1 MIENYILQDE
11 SETLNFGS
19 NIAALIKES
28 DKTIFEFHLQGD
40 LGAGKTTLVRGV
52 LRALGWN
59 GSVKSPTYTIC
70 EEYEFDQF
78 LILHIDLYRTE
89 IDEDVEM
96 LELNRSFNGKKIIFV
111 EWPEKVEDKRMFNL
125 KINMMH
131 FENSRKIRII
141 GDTILIEKL
150 IKEDK

>member
-1 MIENYILQDE
+1 MIENHILKDE

-28 DKTIFEFHLQGD
+28 NDSIFEFHLQGN

-52 LRALGWN
+52 LRALGWR

-70 EEYEFDQF
+70 EEYDFEEF

-89 IDEDVEM
+89 IEEDIEM
-96 LELNRSFNGKKIIFV
+96 LELNRDFDGKKVIFI
-111 EWPEKVEDKRMFNL
+111 EWPEKVEGKRMSNL

-131 FENSRKIRII
+131 YQNSRKIEMI

-150 IKEDK
+150 MKEDK

>member
-28 DKTIFEFHLQGD
+28 DETIFEFHLQGD

-70 EEYEFDQF
+70 EEYEFEQF
-78 LILHIDLYRTE
+78 LILHIDLYTTE

-96 LELNRSFNGKKIIFV
+96 LELNRSFDGKKIIFI
-111 EWPEKVEDKRMFNL
+111 EWPEKVEDKRLFNL
-125 KINMMH
+125 RINMMH

>member
-19 NIAALIKES
+19 NIAALINES

-96 LELNRSFNGKKIIFV
+96 LELNRSFDGKKIIFI
-111 EWPEKVEDKRMFNL
+111 EWPEIVKKECNLITKLYFNYENEYQNRFI
-125 KINMMH
+125 KIIN
-131 FENSRKIRII
+131 
-141 GDTILIEKL
+141 
-150 IKEDK
+150 

>member
-1 MIENYILQDE
+1 MENYILKDE

-28 DKTIFEFHLQGD
+28 NDSIFEFHLQGN

-52 LRALGWN
+52 LRALGWG

-70 EEYEFDQF
+70 EEYDFEEF

-89 IDEDVEM
+89 IEEDIEM
-96 LELNRSFNGKKIIFV
+96 LELNRDFDGKKVIFI
-111 EWPEKVEDKRMFNL
+111 EWPEKVEGKRMSNL

-131 FENSRKIRII
+131 YQNSRKIEMI

-150 IKEDK
+150 MKEDK

>member
-1 MIENYILQDE
+1 MIENYILKDE

-28 DKTIFEFHLQGD
+28 NDSIFEFHLQGN
-40 LGAGKTTLVRGV
+40 LGAGKTTLVRCV
-52 LRALGWN
+52 LRALGWG

-70 EEYEFDQF
+70 EEYDFEEF

-89 IDEDVEM
+89 IEEDIEM
-96 LELNRSFNGKKIIFV
+96 LELNRDFDGKKVIFI
-111 EWPEKVEDKRMFNL
+111 EWPEKVEGKRMSNL

-131 FENSRKIRII
+131 YQNSRKIEMI
-141 GDTILIEKL
+141 GDTIFIEKL
-150 IKEDK
+150 MKEDK

>member
-11 SETLNFGS
+11 SETLDFGRS
-19 NIAALIKES
+19 IAMLIKDSDES
-28 DKTIFEFHLQGD
+28 IFEFHLQGD

-52 LRALGWN
+52 LRALGWS

-70 EEYEFDQF
+70 EEYDFEQF
-78 LILHIDLYRTE
+78 LVLHIDLYRTE

-96 LELNRSFNGKKIIFV
+96 LELNRSFDGKKIIFI
-111 EWPEKVEDKRMFNL
+111 EWPEKVEDKRLFNL

-131 FENSRKIRII
+131 FANSRKIRII

>member
-1 MIENYILQDE
+1 MIENYILKDE

-28 DKTIFEFHLQGD
+28 NDSIFEFHLQGN
-40 LGAGKTTLVRGV
+40 LGACKTTLVRGV
-52 LRALGWN
+52 LRALGWG

-70 EEYEFDQF
+70 EEYDFEEF

-89 IDEDVEM
+89 IEEDIEM
-96 LELNRSFNGKKIIFV
+96 LELDRDFDGKKVIFI
-111 EWPEKVEDKRMFNL
+111 EWPEKVEGKRMSNL

-131 FENSRKIRII
+131 YQNSRKIEMI

-150 IKEDK
+150 MKEDK

>member
-19 NIAALIKES
+19 NIAALINES

-96 LELNRSFNGKKIIFV
+96 LELNRSFDGKKIIFI
-111 EWPEKVEDKRMFNL
+111 EWPEKVEDKRLFNL
-125 KINMMH
+125 RINMMH

>member
-19 NIAALIKES
+19 NIAALINES

-96 LELNRSFNGKKIIFV
+96 LELNRSFDGKKIIFI
-111 EWPEKVEDKRMFNL
+111 EWPEKVEDKRLFNL

-131 FENSRKIRII
+131 FANSRKIRII

>member
-11 SETLNFGS
+11 SETLNFGI

-28 DKTIFEFHLQGD
+28 DETIFEFHLQGD

-52 LRALGWN
+52 LRALGWY

-96 LELNRSFNGKKIIFV
+96 LELNRSFDGKKIIFI
-111 EWPEKVEDKRMFNL
+111 EWPEKVEDKRLFNL

-131 FENSRKIRII
+131 FENSRKIRIV
-141 GDTILIEKL
+141 GDTILIEEL

>member
-19 NIAALIKES
+19 NIAALINES

-70 EEYEFDQF
+70 EEYEFNQF

-96 LELNRSFNGKKIIFV
+96 LELNRSFDGKKIIFI
-111 EWPEKVEDKRMFNL
+111 EWPEKVEDKRLFNL
-125 KINMMH
+125 RINMMH

>member
-1 MIENYILQDE
+1 MIENYILKDE

-28 DKTIFEFHLQGD
+28 NDSIFEFHLQGN

-52 LRALGWN
+52 LRALGWR

-70 EEYEFDQF
+70 EEYDFEEF

-89 IDEDVEM
+89 IEEDIEM
-96 LELNRSFNGKKIIFV
+96 LELNRDFDGKKVIFI
-111 EWPEKVEDKRMFNL
+111 EWPEKVEGKRMSNL

-131 FENSRKIRII
+131 YQNSRKIEMI

-150 IKEDK
+150 MKEDK

>member
-1 MIENYILQDE
+1 MIENYILKDE

-28 DKTIFEFHLQGD
+28 NDSIFEFHLQGN

-52 LRALGWN
+52 LRALGWG

-70 EEYEFDQF
+70 EEYDFEEF

-89 IDEDVEM
+89 IEEDVEM
-96 LELNRSFNGKKIIFV
+96 LELNRDFDGKKVIFI
-111 EWPEKVEDKRMFNL
+111 EWPEKVEGKRMSNL

-131 FENSRKIRII
+131 YQNSRKIEMI

-150 IKEDK
+150 MKEDK

>member
-96 LELNRSFNGKKIIFV
+96 LELNRSFDGKKIIFI
-111 EWPEKVEDKRMFNL
+111 EWPEKVEDKRLFNL
-125 KINMMH
+125 RVNMMH

>member
-28 DKTIFEFHLQGD
+28 DETIFEFHLQGD

-52 LRALGWN
+52 LRAMGWN
-59 GSVKSPTYTIC
+59 GSVKSPTNTIC

-96 LELNRSFNGKKIIFV
+96 LELNRSFNGKKIIFI
-111 EWPEKVEDKRMFNL
+111 EWPEKVEDKRLFNL

>member
-1 MIENYILQDE
+1 MIENYILKDE

-28 DKTIFEFHLQGD
+28 NDSIFEFHLQGN

-52 LRALGWN
+52 LRALGW
-59 GSVKSPTYTIC
+59 VKSPTYTIC
-70 EEYEFDQF
+70 EEYDFEEF

-89 IDEDVEM
+89 IEEDIEM
-96 LELNRSFNGKKIIFV
+96 LELNRDFDGKKVIFI
-111 EWPEKVEDKRMFNL
+111 EWPEKVEGKRMSNL

-131 FENSRKIRII
+131 YQNSRKIEMI

-150 IKEDK
+150 MKEDK

>member
-1 MIENYILQDE
+1 MIENHILKDE

-28 DKTIFEFHLQGD
+28 NDSIFEFHLQGN

-52 LRALGWN
+52 LRALGWG

-70 EEYEFDQF
+70 EEYDFEEF

-89 IDEDVEM
+89 IEEDIEM
-96 LELNRSFNGKKIIFV
+96 LELNRDFDGKKVIFI
-111 EWPEKVEDKRMFNL
+111 EWPEKVEGKRMSNL

-131 FENSRKIRII
+131 YQNSRKIEMI

-150 IKEDK
+150 MKEDK

>member
-1 MIENYILQDE
+1 MIENYILKDE

-28 DKTIFEFHLQGD
+28 NDSIFEFHLQGN

-52 LRALGWN
+52 LRALGWR

-70 EEYEFDQF
+70 EEYDFEEF

-89 IDEDVEM
+89 IEEDVEM
-96 LELNRSFNGKKIIFV
+96 LELNRDFNGKKVIFI
-111 EWPEKVEDKRMFNL
+111 EWPEKVEGKRMSSL

-131 FENSRKIRII
+131 YQNSRKIEMI

-150 IKEDK
+150 MKEDK

>member
-19 NIAALIKES
+19 NIAALINES

-96 LELNRSFNGKKIIFV
+96 LELNRSFDGKKIIFI
-111 EWPEKVEDKRMFNL
+111 EWPEKVEDKRLFNL
-125 KINMMH
+125 RINMMH
-131 FENSRKIRII
+131 FENSRKIRIV
-141 GDTILIEKL
+141 GDTILIEEL

>member
-28 DKTIFEFHLQGD
+28 DETIFEFHLQGD

-70 EEYEFDQF
+70 EEYEFEQF

-96 LELNRSFNGKKIIFV
+96 LELNRSFDGKKIIFI
-111 EWPEKVEDKRMFNL
+111 EWPEKVEDKRLFNL
-125 KINMMH
+125 RINMMH

-150 IKEDK
+150 VKEDK

>member
-1 MIENYILQDE
+1 MIENYILKDE

-28 DKTIFEFHLQGD
+28 NDSIFEFHLQGN

-52 LRALGWN
+52 LRALGWG

-70 EEYEFDQF
+70 EEYDFEEF

-89 IDEDVEM
+89 IEEDIEM
-96 LELNRSFNGKKIIFV
+96 LELNRDFDGKKVIFI
-111 EWPEKVEDKRMFNL
+111 EWP
-125 KINMMH
+125 
-131 FENSRKIRII
+131 
-141 GDTILIEKL
+141 
-150 IKEDK
+150 

>member
-96 LELNRSFNGKKIIFV
+96 LELNRSFDGKKIIFI
-111 EWPEKVEDKRMFNL
+111 EWPEKVEDKRLFNL

-131 FENSRKIRII
+131 FGNSRKIRII

>member
-19 NIAALIKES
+19 NIAALINES
-28 DKTIFEFHLQGD
+28 DKAIFEFHLQGD

-96 LELNRSFNGKKIIFV
+96 LELNRSFDGKKIIFI
-111 EWPEKVEDKRMFNL
+111 EWPEKVEDKRLFNL

>member
-1 MIENYILQDE
+1 MIENYILKDE

-28 DKTIFEFHLQGD
+28 NDSIFEFHLQGN

-52 LRALGWN
+52 LRALGWR

-70 EEYEFDQF
+70 EEYDFEEF

-89 IDEDVEM
+89 IEEDIEM
-96 LELNRSFNGKKIIFV
+96 LELNRYFDGKKVIFI
-111 EWPEKVEDKRMFNL
+111 EWPEKVEGKRMSNL

-131 FENSRKIRII
+131 YQNSRKIEMI

-150 IKEDK
+150 MKEDK

>member
-1 MIENYILQDE
+1 MIENYILKDE

-28 DKTIFEFHLQGD
+28 NDSIFEFHLQGN

-52 LRALGWN
+52 LRALGWR

-70 EEYEFDQF
+70 EEYDFEEF

-89 IDEDVEM
+89 IEEDIEM
-96 LELNRSFNGKKIIFV
+96 LELNRDFNGKKVIFI
-111 EWPEKVEDKRMFNL
+111 EWPEKVEGKRMSNL

-131 FENSRKIRII
+131 YQNSRKIEMI

-150 IKEDK
+150 MKEDK

>member
-1 MIENYILQDE
+1 MIENHILKDE

-28 DKTIFEFHLQGD
+28 NDSIFEFHLQGN

-52 LRALGWN
+52 LRALGWR

-70 EEYEFDQF
+70 EEYDFEEF

-89 IDEDVEM
+89 IEEDVEM
-96 LELNRSFNGKKIIFV
+96 LELNRDFNGKKVIFI
-111 EWPEKVEDKRMFNL
+111 EWPEKVEGKRMANL

-131 FENSRKIRII
+131 YQNSRKIEMI

-150 IKEDK
+150 MKEDK

>member
-1 MIENYILQDE
+1 MIENYILKDE

-28 DKTIFEFHLQGD
+28 NDSIFEFHLQGN

-52 LRALGWN
+52 LRALGWG

-70 EEYEFDQF
+70 EEYDFEEF

-89 IDEDVEM
+89 IEEDIEM
-96 LELNRSFNGKKIIFV
+96 LELNRDFDGKKVIFI
-111 EWPEKVEDKRMFNL
+111 EWPEKVEGKRMSNL

-131 FENSRKIRII
+131 YQNSRKIEMI

-150 IKEDK
+150 MKEDK

>member
-28 DKTIFEFHLQGD
+28 DETIFEFHLQGD

-96 LELNRSFNGKKIIFV
+96 LELNRSFDGKKIIFI
-111 EWPEKVEDKRMFNL
+111 EWPEKVEDKRLFNL
-125 KINMMH
+125 RINMMH
-131 FENSRKIRII
+131 FENSRKIRIV
-141 GDTILIEKL
+141 GDTILIEEL

>member
-19 NIAALIKES
+19 NIAALIKKS
-28 DKTIFEFHLQGD
+28 DETIFEFHLQGD
-40 LGAGKTTLVRGV
+40 LGAGKTTLVRGI

-96 LELNRSFNGKKIIFV
+96 LELNRSFDGKKIIFI
-111 EWPEKVEDKRMFNL
+111 EWPEKVEDKRLFNL

-141 GDTILIEKL
+141 GDTTLIEKL

>member
-1 MIENYILQDE
+1 MIENYILKDE

-28 DKTIFEFHLQGD
+28 NDSIFEFHLQGN

-52 LRALGWN
+52 LRALGWR

-70 EEYEFDQF
+70 EEYDFEEF

-89 IDEDVEM
+89 IEEDVEM
-96 LELNRSFNGKKIIFV
+96 LELNRDFNGKKVILI
-111 EWPEKVEDKRMFNL
+111 EWPEKVEGKRMANL

-131 FENSRKIRII
+131 YQNSRKIEMI

-150 IKEDK
+150 MKEDK

>member
-1 MIENYILQDE
+1 MIENHILKDE

-28 DKTIFEFHLQGD
+28 NDSIFEFHLQGD

-96 LELNRSFNGKKIIFV
+96 LELNRSFDGKKIVFI
-111 EWPEKVEDKRMFNL
+111 EWPEKVEDKRLFNL
-125 KINMMH
+125 RINMMH